1 MGKSSLREMGTG
13 ISSLFKM
20 MSWSRKSM
28 GIIHFTSLPGSQ
40 DQSLVLGLLQEV
52 DGSLFLS
59 QVSCIAF
66 LHYIHQLNSH
76 SEQAWMLLVMQINIE
91 QQLLILPLVPAL
103 SRKAPILPK
112 QIQKRQKGVFK
123 NLNQVMQNNIM

>member
-59 QVSCIAF
+59 
-66 LHYIHQLNSH
+66 
-76 SEQAWMLLVMQINIE
+76 
-91 QQLLILPLVPAL
+91 
-103 SRKAPILPK
+103 
-112 QIQKRQKGVFK
+112 
-123 NLNQVMQNNIM
+123 